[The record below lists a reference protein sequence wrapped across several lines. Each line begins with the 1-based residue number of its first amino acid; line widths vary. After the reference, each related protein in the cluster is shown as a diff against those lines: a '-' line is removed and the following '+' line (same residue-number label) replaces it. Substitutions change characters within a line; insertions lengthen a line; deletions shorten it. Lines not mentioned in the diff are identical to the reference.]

1 MPSDSV
7 NRKLTAV
14 LYADI
19 ADYSRLTQN
28 DEAGTHR
35 EAMVVLDEAS
45 NAITNGGGKVLRYSG
60 DAILAEF
67 ESAVNAT
74 NCAVE
79 IQKMLAERNAEK
91 ADVDK
96 VQIRIGLNIGDVI
109 QDRGEI
115 YGDGVNLAARL
126 EAAAEPGGLC
136 ISAALQEQVKGKIP
150 VEFRDG
156 GRQTFKNIADPI
168 SVYHW
173 HPKARESSAA
183 SVSRDEFEIRPSI
196 AVLPFDNMSGDP
208 EQEYFADGIT
218 EDITTALSKIRS
230 FLVIARNSSFTYKHQ
245 AVDTK
250 IVAEELGVRYV
261 LEGSVRKAGNRIR
274 VTAQLIDA
282 PTGHHVWA
290 ERYDRELEDIFDL
303 QDEITQTI
311 AAAIE
316 PELSAKE
323 REMAARKPPD
333 SLGTWETFQRAM
345 WDFYSFEKEQHPVA
359 IELFEKAI
367 TADPAFAPSYAYKAY
382 CHYAAVMMGWTDD
395 PEHHLTLGM
404 ECAKKSLALD
414 PKDAVGYFAI
424 SRIHMIR
431 GEHDA
436 SIAAGEKAIEL
447 NPNTFY
453 AYHGLSFALVLA
465 GKVEEGIEKSIQA
478 ERVSPRDPLLWSALV
493 IRGLASNLL
502 ERYEEAIDYADK
514 ASQIPASSG
523 YWPHALKASA
533 LAQTGRVDEA
543 RAVLRRAID
552 EKPDL
557 SIGFIAGT
565 LPTKHEG
572 GLQPYLDGLRKA
584 GLPEE

>member
-1 MPSDSV
+1 
-7 NRKLTAV
+7 
-14 LYADI
+14 
-19 ADYSRLTQN
+19 
-28 DEAGTHR
+28 
-35 EAMVVLDEAS
+35 
-45 NAITNGGGKVLRYSG
+45 
-60 DAILAEF
+60 
-67 ESAVNAT
+67 
-74 NCAVE
+74 
-79 IQKMLAERNAEK
+79 
-91 ADVDK
+91 
-96 VQIRIGLNIGDVI
+96 
-109 QDRGEI
+109 
-115 YGDGVNLAARL
+115 
-126 EAAAEPGGLC
+126 
-136 ISAALQEQVKGKIP
+136 
-150 VEFRDG
+150 
-156 GRQTFKNIADPI
+156 
-168 SVYHW
+168 
-173 HPKARESSAA
+173 
-183 SVSRDEFEIRPSI
+183 
-196 AVLPFDNMSGDP
+196 
-208 EQEYFADGIT
+208 
-218 EDITTALSKIRS
+218 
-230 FLVIARNSSFTYKHQ
+230 
-245 AVDTK
+245 
-250 IVAEELGVRYV
+250 
-261 LEGSVRKAGNRIR
+261 
-274 VTAQLIDA
+274 
-282 PTGHHVWA
+282 
-290 ERYDRELEDIFDL
+290 
-303 QDEITQTI
+303 
-311 AAAIE
+311 
-316 PELSAKE
+316 
-323 REMAARKPPD
+323 
-333 SLGTWETFQRAM
+333 
-345 WDFYSFEKEQHPVA
+345 
-359 IELFEKAI
+359 
-367 TADPAFAPSYAYKAY
+367 
-382 CHYAAVMMGWTDD
+382 MMGWTDD

-565 LPTKHEG
+565 LPSKHEG